1 MTLLD
6 CNLSK
11 PKALPDEPEIPV
23 FQVVQPKD
31 LLVSVIEGRPI
42 KKLIKG

>member
-1 MTLLD
+1 MTFLD

-23 FQVVQPKD
+23 FQIVQPKN
-31 LLVSVIEGRPI
+31 LLVGVIKGGLI